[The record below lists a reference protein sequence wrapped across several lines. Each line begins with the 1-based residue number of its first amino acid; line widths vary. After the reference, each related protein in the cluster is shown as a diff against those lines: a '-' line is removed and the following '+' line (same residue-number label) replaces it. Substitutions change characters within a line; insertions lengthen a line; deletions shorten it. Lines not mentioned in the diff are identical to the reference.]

1 VIDKSLG
8 SYLELGLIL
17 LMFPNAKLINC
28 LRHPLDVAF
37 SAWSQYFETS
47 AMVYTYRFD
56 RIARHM
62 RLYTDLIGHWR
73 RAFPGRILDVRYED
87 LVTAPEATVRR
98 SVAHLGL
105 DWDPACLEFH
115 NTAREVRTASIAQVR
130 QPLYKGAL
138 GRWQAYERHLEP
150 FKEQIKPLVAAYEN
164 GGDYGWGAA
173 VQ

>member
-28 LRHPLDVAF
+28 LRQPLDVAF
-37 SAWSQYFETS
+37 SAWSQYFDTS

-98 SVAHLGL
+98 SVAHLEL

-115 NTAREVRTASIAQVR
+115 KTRREVRTASITQVR
-130 QPLYKGAL
+130 RSLYKDSL
-138 GRWQAYERHLEP
+138 GHWQAYERHL
-150 FKEQIKPLVAAYEN
+150 QPLKSELGDVIAAYES
-164 GGDYGWGAA
+164 GGDYGWGGA
-173 VQ
+173 VR